1 MDSGQRSINILIFHR
16 IKDRYNIEEVIKR
29 IHINIEI
36 D

>member
-1 MDSGQRSINILIFHR
+1 MDSGQQSINIPILHR
-16 IKDRYNIEEVIKR
+16 IKDRHNIEEVIKR